1 MSSVRATIEVRGIV
15 QGVGYRPFIHRQ
27 VRRAGLCGWVKN
39 TGRGVEITLEGT
51 REALASFAQ
60 MLRSE
65 YPPLAMVESVE
76 ITRWD
81 EAEGVDGFRIIQ
93 STAQPQRRTLISPDI
108 ATCPDCLRELTD
120 KNDRRYG
127 YPFLNCTNC
136 GPRFTI
142 IRDVP
147 YDRPNTTMGDFAMC
161 PVCRREY
168 HDIEDRRYH
177 AQPTCCGDCGP
188 QLSYCDARGRQVQ
201 GDALALAVETLQKGG
216 IVAVKGLGGFHL
228 SCRSDDEQAVQRL
241 RLRKHREEKP
251 LAIMCRDLAAA
262 KKFCAVDRD
271 EAAVLTSPRRPI
283 TLLKK
288 RGDMA
293 HLTDNGYL
301 GVMLPY
307 TPLHHLLLKPF
318 EALVMTSAN
327 LSDLPI
333 IKDNEEA
340 VTALQG
346 VADGFLLHNRP
357 IESRCDDSLLWVYEG
372 GEYFARRSR
381 GYVPYPVSVDVGGA
395 AVLACGAEQ
404 KASFCLSRGS
414 DVFPGPHI
422 GDLKNAETLA
432 HYEQQIRH
440 FEKLFDVQPALLVCD
455 RHPDYLSGR
464 YAYDRCRREGI
475 PLVAVQHHH
484 AHMVSCM
491 ADNRLTGPC
500 LGIIW
505 DGTGLGDDGTLW
517 GGEFLTGDEKSVE
530 RAGSIRPIP
539 LLGGER
545 AIREIGRIGY
555 VLAREAGVLAEE
567 DPVWERMLLRGM
579 NCPVST
585 GMGRLFDGVCALLGL
600 RREASYEGQGA
611 VLLEAAAA
619 EEEKGCY
626 PAVIDGGV
634 FDWRET
640 VRAVVRERDAGVET
654 GVIAARFM
662 NTLVETAVEMSCR
675 ICREKGLQNVV
686 LSGGVFQNQYLLAR
700 LPGRL
705 REVGLTP
712 YVHRRVS
719 CNDEGLS
726 LGQLVIAKKGGGVRV
741 LGSTAEDRGIERL

>member
-39 TGRGVEITLEGT
+39 TGRGVEITLEGP
-51 REALASFAQ
+51 REALASFART
-60 MLRSE
+60 LRSA

-76 ITRWD
+76 IVRWD
-81 EAEGVDGFRIIQ
+81 DARGVEGFTILP
-93 STAQPQRRTLISPDI
+93 STGRTRRRTLISPDI
-108 ATCPDCLRELTD
+108 AVCPDCLREMAD
-120 KNDRRYG
+120 EDDRRFG

-142 IRDVP
+142 VRDVP
-147 YDRPNTTMGDFAMC
+147 YDRPNTTMADFAMC
-161 PVCRREY
+161 PSCRREY

-177 AQPTCCGDCGP
+177 AQPTCCPDCGP
-188 QLSYCDARGRQVQ
+188 RLGYADASGRPVP
-201 GDALALAVETLQKGG
+201 GDALGLAVETLQKGG

-228 SCRSDDEQAVQRL
+228 CCRCDDAQVVRRL
-241 RLRKHREEKP
+241 RSRKHREEKP

-262 KKFCAVDRD
+262 KKFCVADED

-283 TLLKK
+283 TLLK
-288 RGDMA
+288 RRVA
-293 HLTDNGYL
+293 LPYLTDNGYL

-307 TPLHHLLLKPF
+307 TPLHHLLLAPF

-327 LSDLPI
+327 LSDVPI

-346 VADGFLLHNRP
+346 VADGFLLHDRP

-372 GEYFARRSR
+372 GEYFVRRSR
-381 GYVPYPVSVDVGGA
+381 GYVPYPVPVDIAGA

-404 KASFCLSRGS
+404 KASFCLSRDGEA
-414 DVFPGPHI
+414 FPGPHI

-432 HYEQQIRH
+432 HYEGQIRH
-440 FEKLFDVQPALLVCD
+440 FETLFDVRPALLVCD
-455 RHPDYLSGR
+455 RHPDYLSTH
-464 YAYDRCRREGI
+464 YAYDRCRREGL
-475 PLVAVQHHH
+475 PLIAVQHHH

-491 ADNRLTGPC
+491 ADNRLTGRC
-500 LGIIW
+500 LGIVW
-505 DGTGLGDDGTLW
+505 DGTGLGEDGTLW
-517 GGEFLTGDEKSVE
+517 GGEFLVGDEQSAE

-539 LLGGER
+539 LPGGER
-545 AIREIGRIGY
+545 AIREIRRIGY
-555 VLAREAGVLAEE
+555 VLAREAGVPVGEQ
-567 DPVWERMLLRGM
+567 PVWERMLRRGM

-600 RREASYEGQGA
+600 RDEAAYEGQGA

-619 EEEKGCY
+619 AAEDGRY
-626 PAVIDGGV
+626 PVVMDGGV

-640 VRAVVRERDAGVET
+640 VRAVCREREAGVET

-662 NTLVETAVEMSCR
+662 NTLLAMAVEMSVR

-686 LSGGVFQNQYLLAR
+686 LSGGVFQNQYLLSR
-700 LPGRL
+700 LPDRL
-705 REVGLTP
+705 RAAWLTP
-712 YVHRRVS
+712 FVHRRVS

-726 LGQLVIAKKGGGVRV
+726 LGQLVIAKKGGGVYV
-741 LGSTAEDRGIERL
+741 LGSTAEDRGIERR

>member
-1 MSSVRATIEVRGIV
+1 
-15 QGVGYRPFIHRQ
+15 
-27 VRRAGLCGWVKN
+27 
-39 TGRGVEITLEGT
+39 
-51 REALASFAQ
+51 
-60 MLRSE
+60 
-65 YPPLAMVESVE
+65 
-76 ITRWD
+76 
-81 EAEGVDGFRIIQ
+81 
-93 STAQPQRRTLISPDI
+93 
-108 ATCPDCLRELTD
+108 
-120 KNDRRYG
+120 
-127 YPFLNCTNC
+127 
-136 GPRFTI
+136 
-142 IRDVP
+142 
-147 YDRPNTTMGDFAMC
+147 
-161 PVCRREY
+161 
-168 HDIEDRRYH
+168 
-177 AQPTCCGDCGP
+177 
-188 QLSYCDARGRQVQ
+188 
-201 GDALALAVETLQKGG
+201 
-216 IVAVKGLGGFHL
+216 
-228 SCRSDDEQAVQRL
+228 
-241 RLRKHREEKP
+241 
-251 LAIMCRDLAAA
+251 
-262 KKFCAVDRD
+262 
-271 EAAVLTSPRRPI
+271 
-283 TLLKK
+283 
-288 RGDMA
+288 
-293 HLTDNGYL
+293 
-301 GVMLPY
+301 
-307 TPLHHLLLKPF
+307 
-318 EALVMTSAN
+318 
-327 LSDLPI
+327 
-333 IKDNEEA
+333 
-340 VTALQG
+340 
-346 VADGFLLHNRP
+346 
-357 IESRCDDSLLWVYEG
+357 
-372 GEYFARRSR
+372 
-381 GYVPYPVSVDVGGA
+381 
-395 AVLACGAEQ
+395 
-404 KASFCLSRGS
+404 
-414 DVFPGPHI
+414 
-422 GDLKNAETLA
+422 
-432 HYEQQIRH
+432 
-440 FEKLFDVQPALLVCD
+440 
-455 RHPDYLSGR
+455 
-464 YAYDRCRREGI
+464 
-475 PLVAVQHHH
+475 
-484 AHMVSCM
+484 M
-491 ADNRLTGPC
+491 ADNRLTGKC

-619 EEEKGCY
+619 EEEGRY

-741 LGSTAEDRGIERL
+741 LGSTAEDRGIERP